1 MSKLSE
7 HPAAAIFP
15 LMTGADFDELVADV
29 KANGLRDPV
38 ITYRDTILDGRNRL
52 RACEAANVEPRFKE
66 WTGDD
71 PVAFVISC
79 NLHRRHL
86 NAVQR
91 AAIAAKLENL
101 KWGGDR
107 KSDQESPGTLD
118 PISRKESAVLLQVG
132 VESVKR
138 ASTIYDHGT
147 HEQVK
152 AMERGTLP
160 LRPTAEKLRR
170 ATREEPRRG
179 MRRDRTAPYAPETQ
193 RQRERAQGQKDRMV
207 TSLST
212 IKGHCRGLSEFDI
225 GMAKAACSAE
235 DLKTW
240 SKLARENAR
249 VLTTFASLLEKEF
262 SNGKAT

>member
-52 RACEAANVEPRFKE
+52 RACEAADVEPRFKE

-71 PVAFVISC
+71 PVAFVISH
-79 NLHRRHL
+79 NLRRRHM
-86 NAVQR
+86 NPVQC
-91 AAIAAKLENL
+91 ATAAAKLANMRQGERTDLRPLLPEVKVSLTQAANL
-101 KWGGDR
+101 FGVSRDAANNAKTILAHGDR
-107 KSDQESPGTLD
+107 AEIEAMEKGTL
-118 PISRKESAVLLQVG
+118 S
-132 VESVKR
+132 
-138 ASTIYDHGT
+138 
-147 HEQVK
+147 
-152 AMERGTLP
+152 

-179 MRRDRTAPYAPETQ
+179 MRRDRTAPYEPETQ

-225 GMAKAACSAE
+225 GMAKAACTAE

>member
-1 MSKLSE
+1 MHRE

-15 LMTGADFDELVADV
+15 LMSGTDFDELVADV
-29 KANGLRDPV
+29 KANGLRDP
-38 ITYRDTILDGRNRL
+38 ITTYRDTILDGRNRL
-52 RACEAANVEPRFKE
+52 RACEAAGIEPRFKE

-71 PVAFVISC
+71 PIAFVISC

-86 NAVQR
+86 NTTQR
-91 AAIAAKLENL
+91 AAIAVKLANMRQGE
-101 KWGGDR
+101 R
-107 KSDQESPGTLD
+107 SDLQPCSPVYKVSTSQAAD
-118 PISRKESAVLLQVG
+118 LLQV
-132 VESVKR
+132 SRQSAWNAK
-138 ASTIYDHGT
+138 AIFDHGT
-147 HEQVK
+147 PEQVK
-152 AMERGTLP
+152 AMERGTLR

-170 ATREEPRRG
+170 ATREKPRRG
-179 MRRDRTAPYAPETQ
+179 LRRDRTAPYKPETQ
-193 RQRERAQGQKDRMV
+193 GQRERAQAQKDRMV

-249 VLTTFASLLEKEF
+249 VLTAFALFLEKGF
-262 SNGKAT
+262 SNGIKAA

>member
-1 MSKLSE
+1 
-7 HPAAAIFP
+7 
-15 LMTGADFDELVADV
+15 MTGTDFDELVADV
-29 KANGLRDPV
+29 KENGLRDPI
-38 ITYRDTILDGRNRL
+38 ITYRETILDGRNRL
-52 RACEAANVEPRFKE
+52 RACEAADVEPRFKE

-101 KWGGDR
+101 KRGGDR
-107 KSDQESPGTLD
+107 KSDQNIPGRFD
-118 PISRKESAVLLQVG
+118 QVSRQQAADLLQVG
-132 VESVKR
+132 VASIDR
-138 ASTIYDHGT
+138 ASLVYDHGT
-147 HEQVK
+147 PEQVK

-170 ATREEPRRG
+170 ATREEPHRG
-179 MRRDRTAPYAPETQ
+179 PRRDRHATYKPETERQ
-193 RQRERAQGQKDRMV
+193 RQRAQGQKDRMV

-212 IKGHCRGLSEFDI
+212 IKGHCRGLSTFDV
-225 GMAKAACSAE
+225 GMAVAACSTE

-240 SKLARENAR
+240 ANLARENAR
-249 VLTTFASLLEKEF
+249 ILTAFALHLEKEF
-262 SNGKAT
+262 SSGKTKAA